1 MLIFVVHF
9 ADCKLSIS
17 EFVNIMDSNAPS
29 ESEKAAKSKSLEN
42 AESAAKSI
50 ANLKYVA
57 NPRAHEFFKEMSKYT
72 INAKQ
77 QNIPTACPICT
88 YIAKSVSKYKN
99 SITQTWKDLK
109 SIDEKKRLTSKLIYK
124 QACFPVINKKIARIV
139 RTAKGGNKNSVKLQL
154 RYIHYDELMITKIDG
169 TEDIATSLSDSEETY
184 LVNGCNFVK
193 EHLNSIVTEV
203 FMSKYE
209 ESLEE
214 ILCSDVIRI
223 CNTDITDTE
232 RDAKR
237 LARKKMEEEA
247 EKRILRT
254 GKTRAPG
261 TSAG

>member
-1 MLIFVVHF
+1 MLMFVVRI
-9 ADCKLSIS
+9 ANCKLSTS
-17 EFVNIMDSNAPS
+17 EFAKIMHSNAPS
-29 ESEKAAKSKSLEN
+29 KVEKGTKTESVGN
-42 AESAAKSI
+42 APSVAKSI
-50 ANLKYVA
+50 ASLKYVA
-57 NPRAHEFFKEMSKYT
+57 NPRAQLFFNEMSKYT
-72 INAKQ
+72 VNVKQ
-77 QNIPTACPICT
+77 QNIPIGCPICT
-88 YIAKSVSKYKN
+88 YIANSVNKYKK
-99 SITQTWKDLK
+99 SIKQTWKDLK
-109 SIDEKKRLTSKLIYK
+109 RIEEKKRLTSKLIYE
-124 QACFPVINKKIARIV
+124 QACFPVIKKKIARIV
-139 RTAKGGNKNSVKLQL
+139 RTEKGGNKNSVKMQL